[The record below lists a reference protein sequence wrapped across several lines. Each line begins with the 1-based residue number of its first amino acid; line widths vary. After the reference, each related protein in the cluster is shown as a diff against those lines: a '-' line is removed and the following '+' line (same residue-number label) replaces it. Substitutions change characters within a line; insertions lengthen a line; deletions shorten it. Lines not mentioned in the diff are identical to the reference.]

1 MLCGSMV
8 SSAPLTL
15 CVPVQTTAACLAC
28 GVGILARQPSFQ
40 RGLLGLVHRRD
51 RDIDR
56 CRRVTFGV
64 VGATLQLAGYPLGLP
79 LGDLV
84 ARDRL
89 PLLRPILHV
98 SLRS

>member
-1 MLCGSMV
+1 MRTGSDD
-8 SSAPLTL
+8 SCPLGL
-15 CVPVQTTAACLAC
+15 S

-64 VGATLQLAGYPLGLP
+64 VGAALQLAGFPLGLP
-79 LGDLV
+79 LDDFV

-89 PLLRPILHV
+89 PLLRPVLYV
-98 SLRS
+98 SLRSLHLCTLLLDAPM